1 MKMKKKPLVL
11 LIVIVL
17 AAVCLLYYF
26 VIPHSLIPVKYSSC
40 SCTECYVAG
49 AFGAM
54 TDEKADKIMSL
65 LSDYRVLGT
74 FRRVLYRNDDPT
86 VYLSFDLKDPNGR
99 VIKEI
104 ELILKQTETE
114 QFYFSKG
121 SVTSGFASRI
131 INGSVLYQNI
141 IDIINSR

>member
-1 MKMKKKPLVL
+1 M
-11 LIVIVL
+11 L
-17 AAVCLLYYF
+17 AAFIV
-26 VIPHSLIPVKYSSC
+26 VIIFLAYSFLPHRLVPVDYSSC
-40 SCTECYVAG
+40 SCTECYIAG

-54 TDEKADKIMSL
+54 TDEKADKIVSL

-114 QFYFSKG
+114 QFYYSKG